1 MAVEFKLR
9 KTKGE
14 TMGSESGGV
23 RSFSQS
29 EKRGYI
35 DYINQE
41 MAGEEDLPGLPVDT
55 NTDDIFTLI
64 ADGVLFAYVISSLT
78 QSITQSI
85 SASHRTTVQH
95 HHLRWAAMSFDL
107 VDRLRS

>member
-78 QSITQSI
+78 QSITQSV
-85 SASHRTTVQH
+85 HRIAPQYNTTY
-95 HHLRWAAMSFDL
+95 LRWAAMSFDL